1 MASDRNPANS
11 EQFDAAAVREA
22 SGALGSGAGAGAGGV
37 GASAGMCHQ
46 SFGWAGRQ
54 TLFAAETVQFFLKV
68 VTFSSRSRKGSFGRV
83 VASRAGHPPTPSRAG
98 ARVP

>member
-46 SFGWAGRQ
+46 SFGWGARDDSI
-54 TLFAAETVQFFLKV
+54 FFEGGYIFL
-68 VTFSSRSRKGSFGRV
+68 TFQKGVLRKGGSQSSG
-83 VASRAGHPPTPSRAG
+83 APAHPL
-98 ARVP
+98 

>member
-1 MASDRNPANS
+1 MVSDRNPANS

-46 SFGWAGRQ
+46 SWAGRRKANAFV
-54 TLFAAETVQFFLKV
+54 LPRRRFNLVFFEGGYI
-68 VTFSSRSRKGSFGRV
+68 FSRSRKGSFG
-83 VASRAGHPPTPSRAG
+83 SGS
-98 ARVP
+98 

>member
-46 SFGWAGRQ
+46 SFGRR
-54 TLFAAETVQFFLKV
+54 FNFF
-68 VTFSSRSRKGSFGRV
+68 
-83 VASRAGHPPTPSRAG
+83 
-98 ARVP
+98 

>member
-11 EQFDAAAVREA
+11 EQSDAAAVREA

-46 SFGWAGRQ
+46 SFGW
-54 TLFAAETVQFFLKV
+54 
-68 VTFSSRSRKGSFGRV
+68 
-83 VASRAGHPPTPSRAG
+83 G
-98 ARVP
+98 ARRRFKFFWGRWLHFPPFQKGVLWKGGSQSSGAPAHP

>member
-46 SFGWAGRQ
+46 SFGCGGR
-54 TLFAAETVQFFLKV
+54 ETIQFFLKV

>member
-37 GASAGMCHQ
+37 GASGHVPLWVVVYLVTENR
-46 SFGWAGRQ
+46 GW
-54 TLFAAETVQFFLKV
+54 
-68 VTFSSRSRKGSFGRV
+68 
-83 VASRAGHPPTPSRAG
+83 
-98 ARVP
+98 

>member
-46 SFGWAGRQ
+46 SFGWGARDDSI
-54 TLFAAETVQFFLKV
+54 FLKV
-68 VTFSSRSRKGSFGRV
+68 VTFS
-83 VASRAGHPPTPSRAG
+83 H
-98 ARVP
+98 VPERGPLEGW